1 MTNTESVAVRELPTR
16 LPPGQLWVPS
26 IGEEA
31 VALMDLKRLPPP
43 SGDRIQQ
50 VAAEILGKGTSPRSP
65 DGQRTGL
72 VVGYVQS
79 GKTLSFTTVIALARD
94 NGIPIVVVVAG
105 TAENL
110 FNQTIE
116 RLLEDLQVNSY
127 DGPPRWLHLR
137 NPGVG
142 NRQTIQNAID
152 DWRNPNLPAAEKPT
166 LLITVMKQHQRLG
179 QVNEVLGQLNLVGV
193 PALIIDDEADQASLN
208 TRVRTGEEST
218 TYTRL
223 IELRNIL
230 PHLTYLQYTATPQAP
245 LLINIAD
252 VLSPEFTQ
260 VLDTGP
266 GYVGGSDFFGLN
278 RQYTRVIPQ
287 DEVPSRD
294 NQILD
299 PPNSL
304 LEALS
309 VFFIG
314 VSAGRIEGWGRDNPN
329 RSMLVHPS
337 RTTLEHFQYFQSIQA
352 VKDQWSAIL
361 ALPDADPDKQELV
374 REFARAHAS
383 LTETVGPGLPA
394 FPAIMNRLAVDIAQT
409 QVREINRRPGNRAR
423 DMNWRQ
429 AYAWI
434 LVGGQA
440 MDRGF
445 TVKELTVTYMPRGI
459 GTGNADTLQ
468 QRARFF
474 GYKRRYLGYCRIY
487 LEAAALGAFQ
497 GYVRHEEQMREELTG
512 VQQRGESLANWKRR
526 FVLDEDLRPCR
537 VNVIDQEIVRGNY
550 ADSWFFARM
559 VRMSDAAITANR
571 AVIDSFT
578 RELQFALDR
587 TFDQPAQQHESV
599 DGVPLQRVL
608 SELILNYRL
617 EDPGDTENSLG
628 MLLQLSQALR
638 NEPDE
643 TASIYRMR
651 PAYRSSRGIDA
662 NGRIPS
668 IRRLQQGPTR
678 SGGGYSYPGD
688 FEFRDNDRVTVQLH
702 AIDLTE
708 GEGTNRRVVA
718 EAVPAIAIWIPRR
731 MGQGWVVQEQR
742 NED

>member
-1 MTNTESVAVRELPTR
+1 
-16 LPPGQLWVPS
+16 
-26 IGEEA
+26 
-31 VALMDLKRLPPP
+31 MDLKQLPRP

-50 VAAEILGKGTSPRSP
+50 VAAEILGKGMNPRAT

-94 NGIPIVVVVAG
+94 NGIPVVIVVAG

-116 RLLEDLQVNSY
+116 RLLEDLQVNSF

-142 NRQTIQNAID
+142 NRQTIQNAINR
-152 DWRNPNLPAAEKPT
+152 WRNPNLPAAEKGT

-179 QVNEVLGQLNLVGV
+179 QLNEVLGQLNLAGV
-193 PALIIDDEADQASLN
+193 PALLIDDEADQASLN
-208 TRVRTGEEST
+208 TRVRTGQEST

-223 IELRNIL
+223 IQLREIL

-260 VLDTGP
+260 VLDVGP
-266 GYVGGSDFFGLN
+266 DYVGGSDFFGQN
-278 RQYTRVIPQ
+278 QQYTRVIPQ

-294 NQILD
+294 NPIID
-299 PPNSL
+299 PPNTL
-304 LEALS
+304 LEALQI
-309 VFFIG
+309 FFIG
-314 VSAGRIEGWGRDNPN
+314 VSAGRIQGWDRDNPN

-337 RTTLEHFQYFQSIQA
+337 RTTLEHFQYFQSIQT
-352 VKDQWSAIL
+352 VKDQWAAIL

-374 REFARAHAS
+374 QDFARAHAN
-383 LTETVGPGLPA
+383 LAATVGPQLPA
-394 FPAIMNRLAVDIAQT
+394 FAAILNRLADDITET
-409 QVREINRRPGNRAR
+409 QVREINRRSGNRAR
-423 DMNWRQ
+423 EMNWRQ
-429 AYAWI
+429 EYAWI

-487 LEAAALGAFQ
+487 LEAAALDAFQ

-526 FVLDEDLRPCR
+526 FVLDDDLRPCR
-537 VNVIDQEIVRGNY
+537 ANVIDQELVRGNY
-550 ADSWFFARM
+550 ADDWFFARM
-559 VRMSDAAITANR
+559 VRMSDAALTANK
-571 AVIDSFT
+571 AVIESFT
-578 RELQFALDR
+578 RPLRFTLDR
-587 TFDQPAQQHESV
+587 TYDQPAQQHESV
-599 DGVPLQRVL
+599 NGVPLQQVL

-617 EDPGDTENSLG
+617 EDPSDTENSLG

-638 NEPDE
+638 DNPDE
-643 TASIYRMR
+643 TTSIFRMR
-651 PAYRSSRGIDA
+651 PAYRGSRGIDA
-662 NGRIPS
+662 NGRIAS

-688 FEFRDNDRVTVQLH
+688 FDFKDNDRVTVQLH
-702 AIDLTE
+702 TIDLTE
-708 GEGTNRRVVA
+708 GEGANRRTVA

-731 MGQGWVVQEQR
+731 MSQGWVVQEQR
-742 NED
+742 DED